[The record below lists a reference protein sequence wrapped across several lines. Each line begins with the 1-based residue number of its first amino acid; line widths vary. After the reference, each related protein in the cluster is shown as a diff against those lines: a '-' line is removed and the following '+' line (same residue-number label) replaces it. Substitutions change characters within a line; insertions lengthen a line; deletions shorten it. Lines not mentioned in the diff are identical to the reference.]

1 MKKLLFLLPVS
12 VVSTASALDDFN
24 VQMLKVMHEEV
35 SERAGVYTATSSA
48 EIWNPDSEWFRNPG
62 VAVRFE
68 ASHQRRDFPFFP
80 GDIVEIDIYRPMVG
94 FNFQTIGGIEAG
106 ITYGHAFLYEERTFA
121 FPRDVE
127 SDMDSVGGYLAKQ
140 FDCGFRIGGSWSYSD
155 AEFRFDGN
163 DDPFFEY
170 DTVGAA
176 AGIGF
181 ARSFGEKTFGRNVFI
196 DTSANFVYQDL
207 LENVI
212 GEDEEWTFLWLA
224 KVGHNICEEFAI
236 YGLFNLYHDLNDRIG
251 GRVIE
256 YGGLR
261 PYGDDTWA
269 EMGGGFETHFGGGFT
284 FRAEA
289 VTPVLDQE
297 FTANEAFQVRAALNF
312 RF

>member
-1 MKKLLFLLPVS
+1 
-12 VVSTASALDDFN
+12 
-24 VQMLKVMHEEV
+24 MLKVMHEEV
-35 SERAGVYTATSSA
+35 SERAVVSTATSSA
-48 EIWNPDSEWFRNPG
+48 KLWNPDSEWFRNPG

-68 ASHQRRDFPFFP
+68 ASHQRRDFLF
-80 GDIVEIDIYRPMVG
+80 GDMVELDLYRPMVG

-106 ITYGHAFLYEERTFA
+106 VTYGHAFLCEENTRFG
-121 FPRDVE
+121 FVRRDVE

-181 ARSFGEKTFGRNVFI
+181 ARSFGEKTFGQNVFI

-207 LENVI
+207 LGNF
-212 GEDEEWTFLWLA
+212 GDDDEAWNFLWLA
-224 KVGHNICEEFAI
+224 KVGHNICEEFAV
-236 YGLFNLYHDLNDRIG
+236 YGLFNLYHDLDDGNG
-251 GRVIE
+251 GRVLQ

-269 EMGGGFETHFGGGFT
+269 EVGGGFATHFGGGFT

-289 VTPVLDQE
+289 VTPVLDQQ
-297 FTANEAFQVRAALNF
+297 FTADEAFQVRAALNF